1 MFLTSISDAAQDVA
15 GAVRKAASATGTG
28 FDYLLKTAFRESG
41 LDPKAK
47 APSSSAAGA
56 FQFVEQTWLQV
67 MKEDGGRFGLDAQA
81 EQISRSRSGRYIVAD
96 VGARSEILALR
107 HDPEVSALLAGA
119 FTERNRESL
128 TSSLGRAPDDGEL
141 YTAHFLGAQGGADL
155 IRLAE
160 TRPKA
165 PAAALFP
172 EAAAANR
179 TIFYDG
185 ARARSASEV
194 LANLKSKHEGAPVR
208 MPDGAS
214 PATMVVAAHGAFPV
228 AEPAVVEQGPVF
240 HSLYRTGQR
249 QPVNA
254 YVERAWSGF
263 QPDPLLAAVSE
274 PKPISRPVS
283 ALASDMA
290 PLPSPR
296 PSERAKVG
304 GPLDL
309 STFLKLASSPSPRSR
324 GTV

>member
-15 GAVRKAASATGTG
+15 GAVRKAATATGTG
-28 FDYLLKTAFRESG
+28 FDYLLKTAYRESG

-67 MKEDGGRFGLDAQA
+67 MKDDGARFGLDDQA
-81 EQISRSRSGRYIVAD
+81 SQISRSKSGRYTVTDA
-96 VGARSEILALR
+96 GARDKILALR

-119 FTERNRESL
+119 FTERNRQSL
-128 TSSLGRAPDDGEL
+128 TASLGRLPDDGEL

-160 TRPKA
+160 TRPR
-165 PAAALFP
+165 AAAAGAFP

-185 ARARSASEV
+185 ARPRSASEV
-194 LANLKSKHEGAPVR
+194 LANLKSKHDGATPR
-208 MPDGAS
+208 LPDGVS
-214 PATMVVAAHGAFPV
+214 PATMVAAAHGAFAAT
-228 AEPAVVEQGPVF
+228 AEPAVVEKGPVF
-240 HSLYRTGQR
+240 YSLYRTGQR

-254 YVERAWSGF
+254 YVERAWSGLV
-263 QPDPLLAAVSE
+263 PDPLLAQAPVTAVD
-274 PKPISRPVS
+274 PRAAS
-283 ALASDMA
+283 ALSEAA
-290 PLPSPR
+290 PVPPPR
-296 PSERAKVG
+296 PSRPRIG
-304 GPLDL
+304 SPLDL
-309 STFLKLASSPSPRSR
+309 STFLNLASTQSPRSR